1 MAWIAGV
8 DGCKDGWIATLENT
22 DTGETQC
29 RLFKNFDVLRQHQ
42 PRLEIVC
49 VDIPIGLPDGKE
61 SRDCD
66 TCARKQLGPRRS
78 SIFPA
83 PVRQALPYYKDY
95 EKAKEINRAVSKK
108 GLSKQTFYLLPKI
121 RQVDQAFDGPENARP
136 RIIECH
142 PEVCFWAMNG
152 KEAMPHYKTTM
163 PGMLQRRGLL
173 ARHLGDALPRMEAQA
188 SDLTGASLDDLYD
201 AMATLWTAR
210 RVFRRIDKTLPE
222 APQKDSMDRPM
233 NITY

>member
-8 DGCKDGWIATLENT
+8 DGCKDGWIAGLENT

-29 RLFKNFDVLRQHQ
+29 RIFKKFDALLQHQ
-42 PRLEIVC
+42 PCLEIIC
-49 VDIPIGLPDGKE
+49 IDIPIGLPDGEE

-66 TCARKQLGPRRS
+66 TCARAKLGPRRS
-78 SIFPA
+78 SVFPV
-83 PVRQALPYYKDY
+83 PVRQVLNIDDY
-95 EKAKEINRAVSKK
+95 NTASDLNKAISKK
-108 GLSKQTFYLLPKI
+108 GLSKQTFYLMPKI
-121 RQVDQAFDGPENARP
+121 LQVDQAFNPLEDSSP

-173 ARHLGDALPRMEAQA
+173 ARHLGDVLPRMEAQA
-188 SDLTGASLDDLYD
+188 SGLTGASLDDLYD

-210 RVFRRIDKTLPE
+210 RVFGDKAATLPD
-222 APQKDSMDRPM
+222 AQQKDSMGRPM